1 MQFNILCVL
10 TLLVAFVAS
19 AAVPEAA
26 PDVTSTYGTWFD
38 VEDFDVTNFKLATR
52 DEEDAIVVAAL
63 TLIAAI
69 LINARW
75 APAWGLEGG
84 LKCDTCILVDSMLGD
99 ILIFVQLSGAYHE
112 FVLDEEAIYPTYMS
126 LQLLLTSGLV
136 KTPFSTGSPRLCPGL
151 DASREL
157 VGRKTTTTDLT
168 GWMKMG
174 ISMSGS
180 SDDENDDGDDVCPIA
195 EVMKDKSSQD
205 FIHEVIILKFTEV
218 IDETMKYIHWA
229 LAQLYRTCIPCQ

>member
-112 FVLDEEAIYPTYMS
+112 FVLD
-126 LQLLLTSGLV
+126 
-136 KTPFSTGSPRLCPGL
+136 
-151 DASREL
+151 
-157 VGRKTTTTDLT
+157 
-168 GWMKMG
+168 

-218 IDETMKYIHWA
+218 IDETMK
-229 LAQLYRTCIPCQ
+229 

>member
-84 LKCDTCILVDSMLGD
+84 LKCDACILSTICLA
-99 ILIFVQLSGAYHE
+99 IF
-112 FVLDEEAIYPTYMS
+112 
-126 LQLLLTSGLV
+126 
-136 KTPFSTGSPRLCPGL
+136 
-151 DASREL
+151 
-157 VGRKTTTTDLT
+157 
-168 GWMKMG
+168 
-174 ISMSGS
+174 
-180 SDDENDDGDDVCPIA
+180 
-195 EVMKDKSSQD
+195 
-205 FIHEVIILKFTEV
+205 
-218 IDETMKYIHWA
+218 
-229 LAQLYRTCIPCQ
+229 

>member
-84 LKCDTCILVDSMLGD
+84 LKCDTCILVDRGSY
-99 ILIFVQLSGAYHE
+99 LSDLHVTTTATYVRTRQDPLLHWVPQALPRIGCKQGASWEKDHDNGSDR
-112 FVLDEEAIYPTYMS
+112 LDEDGSVSFGLPGYAIRE
-126 LQLLLTSGLV
+126 
-136 KTPFSTGSPRLCPGL
+136 SPH
-151 DASREL
+151 
-157 VGRKTTTTDLT
+157 
-168 GWMKMG
+168 
-174 ISMSGS
+174 